1 MTTNLLAQRI
11 EDVLTP
17 VVGTVLAAVSVEV
30 EAKRLG
36 KDPDSITRDDLG
48 PLADNLATALVLVVG
63 KDLADAAAGQVRMLA

>member
-1 MTTNLLAQRI
+1 MATNLLAQRI

-36 KDPDSITRDDLG
+36 KLPDAITRDDLV
-48 PLADNLATALVLVVG
+48 PLADNLATALILVVG

>member
-1 MTTNLLAQRI
+1 MATNLLAQRI

-17 VVGTVLAAVSVEV
+17 VVGTVLASVSIEV

-36 KDPDSITRDDLG
+36 KTPDAITRDDLS